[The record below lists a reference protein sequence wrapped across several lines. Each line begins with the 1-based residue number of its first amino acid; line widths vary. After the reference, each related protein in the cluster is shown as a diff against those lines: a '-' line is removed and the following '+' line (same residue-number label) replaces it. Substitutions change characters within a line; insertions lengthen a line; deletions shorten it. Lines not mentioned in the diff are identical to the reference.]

1 MADEVDFR
9 GEFKIFTDS
18 NAKLLELGINKKN
31 LISDFYVLLI
41 LLFICLLVITTLV
54 QFLQIL
60 DLEKVGYS
68 LKTGLSLFFFLLQ
81 RSEILKLLFATS
93 HFVAGA
99 ACRVCTC
106 PRLLRL
112 QLSVFIIF
120 FNS

>member
-31 LISDFYVLLI
+31 LIFDFYVLLI

-68 LKTGLSLFFFLLQ
+68 LKTGLSLFFFYY
-81 RSEILKLLFATS
+81 SAVKF
-93 HFVAGA
+93 
-99 ACRVCTC
+99 
-106 PRLLRL
+106 
-112 QLSVFIIF
+112 
-120 FNS
+120 